1 MRHLL
6 LTTLLIFGATV
17 VSAEI
22 KAGEILGTGKV
33 INQFDQPSKR
43 NGKLILIHKV
53 YVDYQSNLYECIIN
67 KTEGNIKCVVNDW
80 SKKIFMKPFVIKTN
94 SEWGITF
101 MDQYTKTLLTI
112 ITVCVVIVTL
122 IIVGSVIIH
131 DHDDEHDGDYHEY
144 MEHIIERLE
153 SIEERL
159 D

>member
-1 MRHLL
+1 MRHLI

-67 KTEGNIKCVVNDW
+67 KTEDNINCVAND
-80 SKKIFMKPFVIKTN
+80 
-94 SEWGITF
+94 
-101 MDQYTKTLLTI
+101 
-112 ITVCVVIVTL
+112 
-122 IIVGSVIIH
+122 
-131 DHDDEHDGDYHEY
+131 
-144 MEHIIERLE
+144 
-153 SIEERL
+153 
-159 D
+159 

>member
-80 SKKIFMKPFVIKTN
+80 
-94 SEWGITF
+94 
-101 MDQYTKTLLTI
+101 LA
-112 ITVCVVIVTL
+112 
-122 IIVGSVIIH
+122 
-131 DHDDEHDGDYHEY
+131 
-144 MEHIIERLE
+144 
-153 SIEERL
+153 
-159 D
+159 

>member
-43 NGKLILIHKV
+43 NGKIILIHKV

-67 KTEGNIKCVVNDW
+67 KTEGNIKCVVND
-80 SKKIFMKPFVIKTN
+80 
-94 SEWGITF
+94 
-101 MDQYTKTLLTI
+101 
-112 ITVCVVIVTL
+112 
-122 IIVGSVIIH
+122 
-131 DHDDEHDGDYHEY
+131 
-144 MEHIIERLE
+144 
-153 SIEERL
+153 
-159 D
+159 